1 MVAGCYIFDTTNQ
14 RNRSAKNQK
23 MDLVLFLFL
32 GNVENGE
39 GFDIHA
45 LV

>member
-23 MDLVLFLFL
+23 MDLVLFL